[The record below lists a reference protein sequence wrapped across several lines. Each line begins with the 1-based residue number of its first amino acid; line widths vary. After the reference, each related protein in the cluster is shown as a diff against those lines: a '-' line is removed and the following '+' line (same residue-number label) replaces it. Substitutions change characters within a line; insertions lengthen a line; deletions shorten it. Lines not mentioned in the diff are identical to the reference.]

1 MEARAQGGAANPEV
15 RHVDGNVP
23 GGSQRRGG
31 AVLPNIVHANRVVVI
46 GRQQL
51 LHGDQQ
57 PPRDHRRE
65 HALHTRTGPRL
76 GGPRR
81 QPRGRRHAGT
91 PPAARDQW
99 LVLPAAEHACT
110 RNAGP
115 CRPRR
120 RVQRIAH
127 SLADGSDVPHRHD
140 HHPEG
145 HGPRAAVLPP
155 TKAEQRECVHQ
166 LHHGHTLGAC
176 LASLEHPRRVWR
188 GHAVARASAWPHV
201 ALTSSLTL
209 VVPVWAPRLGSR
221 CRRPAVL
228 PTAST
233 CGAVP

>member
-145 HGPRAAVLPP
+145 HRPRAALLPP
-155 TKAEQRECVHQ
+155 THTEQRECVRQ
-166 LHHGHTLGAC
+166 RHHVGRFTARLEG
-176 LASLEHPRRVWR
+176 LEHSRHLRR
-188 GHAVARASAWPHV
+188 GHAVARASARARACLSRHRSNIADVRRHARQLLHFPWGF
-201 ALTSSLTL
+201 
-209 VVPVWAPRLGSR
+209 RLG
-221 CRRPAVL
+221 AL
-228 PTAST
+228 
-233 CGAVP
+233 